1 MTPSNLPPNGG
12 VKEIFTL
19 TQGQSALTAKVFC
32 ELFDLSLKIHNT
44 LLKELYGIKHH

>member
-19 TQGQSALTAKVFC
+19 TQGQSALTGRVFC
-32 ELFDLSLKIHNT
+32 PIFSLTLKIKNA
-44 LLKELYGIKHH
+44 LR

>member
-19 TQGQSALTAKVFC
+19 TQGQSVRPSRIFYPIFNLT
-32 ELFDLSLKIHNT
+32 LKIQNA
-44 LLKELYGIKHH
+44 LLSIAYLPH

>member
-19 TQGQSALTAKVFC
+19 TQGQSALTGRVFYPI
-32 ELFDLSLKIHNT
+32 FDKSLKIQNA
-44 LLKELYGIKHH
+44 LLPRFNLPY

>member
-19 TQGQSALTAKVFC
+19 TQGQSVLTARLFYPI
-32 ELFDLSLKIHNT
+32 FDLSLKIQSA
-44 LLKELYGIKHH
+44 LLPRFNLPY

>member
-19 TQGQSALTAKVFC
+19 TQGQPALTDRVFYTV
-32 ELFDLSLKIHNT
+32 FGLSIKIHNT
-44 LLKELYGIKHH
+44 LLKELYGTKHH

>member
-19 TQGQSALTAKVFC
+19 TQGQSALTARLFYPV
-32 ELFDLSLKIHNT
+32 FDLTLKIQNA
-44 LLKELYGIKHH
+44 LLSIRYLPY